1 MFRAVRSFLG
11 QVQKAT
17 SLRGYDVREEL
28 VLWDFRQTEVM
39 NEWSCIGDKDIG
51 GYSEVL
57 LQPNGKGW
65 QNVSAGNLSYLIYY
79 CWLQEL
85 GPSSMAT

>member
-1 MFRAVRSFLG
+1 MFRVVRSFLG

-28 VLWDFRQTEVM
+28 VLWDFRQTETL

-51 GYSEVL
+51 GYSEVV
-57 LQPNGKGW
+57 LQPNGKG
-65 QNVSAGNLSYLIYY
+65 
-79 CWLQEL
+79 
-85 GPSSMAT
+85 